1 MICNRRVMEEVNGF
15 VLICLC
21 ASDLVSVVM
30 NLVFII
36 FFGQCFRLVCM
47 VGKLFLG
54 GMIEGRSCCL
64 LVARFSYFYLL
75 FGF

>member
-1 MICNRRVMEEVNGF
+1 MEEVNGF

-21 ASDLVSVVM
+21 VSDLVSVVM
-30 NLVFII
+30 RYESCFHK

>member
-1 MICNRRVMEEVNGF
+1 MEEVNGF

-21 ASDLVSVVM
+21 VSDLVSV
-30 NLVFII
+30 FIN